1 MDILRALQ
9 RVFLSRESS
18 SSASVPNNN
27 ATSLFI
33 SGEASP
39 FPYIGQ
45 SQAMQV
51 ATVCRCV
58 KVISDGVASLPL
70 RSMTMQGGRYVEDTK
85 SPLHYLLSVQPQP
98 EMSAFDFW
106 SLAVTLMLLEGNAYI
121 FPRYVL
127 GELTDLVLCHKGAVS
142 HDVLNSKYVISDSYN
157 GVFGT
162 FDESEVIHLYLHSCD
177 GRRGESVITHACRTL
192 GIAVAGDEETRN
204 RFANGG
210 TVRGFVTNDKSVTGF
225 GRVQDEELSNAAS
238 SIRDQVANGTT
249 IFSVPGD
256 CDFKQ
261 YSLSSTDMQFLETRK
276 FTVREICR
284 FFGVPTSYV
293 FDDNATNYKSA
304 EMANLTFLTMTL
316 DPILKRIEN
325 ELRRKLVSRSQCCKK
340 TFMYDR
346 SDIYSLDLQSKAA
359 YYKQM
364 LEIGA
369 VTANEIRRK
378 ENLPEVDGGD
388 TPLVS
393 ANLLPLD
400 TIREAKGATG
410 VKSDKTGSV

>member
-1 MDILRALQ
+1 M
-9 RVFLSRESS
+9 
-18 SSASVPNNN
+18 
-27 ATSLFI
+27 AT
-33 SGEASP
+33 A
-39 FPYIGQ
+39 Y
-45 SQAMQV
+45 
-51 ATVCRCV
+51 RCV

-70 RSMTMQGGRYVEDTK
+70 RYMRRRDGRYVEDTQ
-85 SPLHYLLSVQPQP
+85 SELHYLLTVQPQP

-106 SLAVTLMLLEGNAYI
+106 SQAVRLMLIEGNAYI

-127 GELTDLVLCHKGAVS
+127 GELTDLVLCQKGTVG
-142 HDVLNSKYVISDSYN
+142 HDTLNSKYIISDSYN
-157 GVFGT
+157 GIFGT

-177 GRRGESVITHACRTL
+177 GRRGESVISHARRTM
-192 GIAVAGDEETRN
+192 GIAVAGDMETEN
-204 RFANGG
+204 RFVNGG
-210 TVRGFVTNDKSVTGF
+210 NVRGFVTNDKGITGF
-225 GRVQDEELSNAAS
+225 GQVQDSELENLATSLD
-238 SIRDQVANGTT
+238 DQ
-249 IFSVPGD
+249 FSQGRKIVSLPGD
-256 CDFKQ
+256 SDFKQ
-261 YSLSSTDMQFLETRK
+261 ISLSSTDMQFLESRK

-325 ELRRKLVSRSQCCKK
+325 ELRRKLIPRSQCCKQ
-340 TFMYDR
+340 TFQYDR

-369 VTANEIRRK
+369 MTANEIRHK

-400 TIREAKGATG
+400 TIREAKGVTG
-410 VKSDKTGSV
+410 VKSDKNDGV

>member
-1 MDILRALQ
+1 
-9 RVFLSRESS
+9 
-18 SSASVPNNN
+18 
-27 ATSLFI
+27 
-33 SGEASP
+33 
-39 FPYIGQ
+39 
-45 SQAMQV
+45 MQV
-51 ATVCRCV
+51 ATAYRCV

-70 RSMTMQGGRYVEDTK
+70 RYMTMQGGRYVEDTRN
-85 SPLHYLLSVQPQP
+85 PLHYLLTVQPQP

-106 SLAVTLMLLEGNAYI
+106 AHAVTLMLLDGNAYI

-127 GELTDLVLCHKGAVS
+127 GELTDLVLCHKGTVS
-142 HDVLNSKYVISDSYN
+142 HDVLNSKYVISDCYN
-157 GVFGT
+157 GIFGT

-177 GRRGESVITHACRTL
+177 GRRGESVIAHARRTL

-225 GRVQDEELSNAAS
+225 GRVQDDELSNAAS

-276 FTVREICR
+276 FTVREVCR

-325 ELRRKLVSRSQCCKK
+325 ELRRKLVPHSQCCKH

-346 SDIYSLDLQSKAA
+346 SGIYSLDLQSKAT

-369 VTANEIRRK
+369 MTANEIRHK

-410 VKSDKTGSV
+410 VKNDKTGSV

>member
-1 MDILRALQ
+1 MELA
-9 RVFLSRESS
+9 
-18 SSASVPNNN
+18 
-27 ATSLFI
+27 
-33 SGEASP
+33 
-39 FPYIGQ
+39 
-45 SQAMQV
+45 
-51 ATVCRCV
+51 
-58 KVISDGVASLPL
+58 
-70 RSMTMQGGRYVEDTK
+70 GGRYKENVK

-106 SLAVTLMLLEGNAYI
+106 SHAVRLMLLQGNAYI

-127 GELTDLVLCHKGAVS
+127 GELTDLVLCHRDTVS
-142 HDVLNSKYVISDSYN
+142 HDTVNNKYIISDCYN

-162 FDESEVIHLYLHSCD
+162 YDETEIVHLYLHSCD
-177 GRRGESVITHACRTL
+177 GRTGESVISHARRTMS
-192 GIAVAGDEETRN
+192 IAMAGDEETEN
-204 RFANGG
+204 RFINGG
-210 TVRGFVTNDKSVTGF
+210 NVRGFVTNDKSISGF
-225 GRVQDEELSNAAS
+225 GEVQDDELSNLADS
-238 SIRDQVANGTT
+238 LDDQFRSGSKIV
-249 IFSVPGD
+249 SLPGD
-256 CDFKQ
+256 SDFKQ
-261 YSLSSTDMQFLETRK
+261 ISLSSTDMQFLESRK

-325 ELRRKLVSRSQCCKK
+325 ELRRKLIPRSLCCKAA
-340 TFMYDR
+340 FMYDR
-346 SDIYSLDLQSKAA
+346 SGIYSLDLQSKAA

-369 VTANEIRRK
+369 MTANEIRRK
-378 ENLPEVDGGD
+378 ENLPEVEGGD

-400 TIREAKGATG
+400 TIREVKGVT
-410 VKSDKTGSV
+410 KNDK

>member
-1 MDILRALQ
+1 MNIFHKIHRI
-9 RVFLSRESS
+9 FLSREATPSS
-18 SSASVPNNN
+18 SSPNSGV
-27 ATSLFI
+27 TSSSI
-33 SGEASP
+33 GGGGSP
-39 FPYIGQ
+39 FIYVGVPD
-45 SQAMQV
+45 AMQV
-51 ATVCRCV
+51 ATAYRCV

-70 RSMTMQGGRYVEDTK
+70 RYMTMQGGRYVEDTRN
-85 SPLHYLLSVQPQP
+85 PLHYLLTVQPQP

-106 SLAVTLMLLEGNAYI
+106 AHAVTLMLLDGNAYI

-127 GELTDLVLCHKGAVS
+127 GELTDLVLCHKGTVS
-142 HDVLNSKYVISDSYN
+142 HDVLNSKYVISDCYN
-157 GVFGT
+157 GIFGT

-177 GRRGESVITHACRTL
+177 GRRGESVIAHARRTL

-225 GRVQDEELSNAAS
+225 GRVQDDELSNAAS

-276 FTVREICR
+276 FTVREVCR

-325 ELRRKLVSRSQCCKK
+325 ELRRKLVPHSQCCKH

-346 SDIYSLDLQSKAA
+346 SGIYSLDLQSKAT

-369 VTANEIRRK
+369 MTANEIRHK

-410 VKSDKTGSV
+410 VKNDKTGSV

>member
-1 MDILRALQ
+1 MYVGGVD
-9 RVFLSRESS
+9 S
-18 SSASVPNNN
+18 
-27 ATSLFI
+27 
-33 SGEASP
+33 
-39 FPYIGQ
+39 
-45 SQAMQV
+45 MQV
-51 ATVCRCV
+51 ATVYRCV

-70 RSMTMQGGRYVEDTK
+70 RYMTLQGGRYVEDVR
-85 SPLHYLLSVQPQP
+85 SPFHYLLTVQPQP
-98 EMSAFDFW
+98 EMSAYDFW
-106 SLAVTLMLLEGNAYI
+106 AHAVTLMLLEGNAYI

-127 GELTDLVLCHKGAVS
+127 GELTDLVLCHKGTVS
-142 HDVLNSKYVISDSYN
+142 HDILNSKYIISDSYN
-157 GVFGT
+157 GIFGT
-162 FDESEVIHLYLHSCD
+162 FDESEVVHLYLHSCD
-177 GRRGESVITHACRTL
+177 GRRGESVIDHARRTL
-192 GIAVAGDEETRN
+192 GIAVAGDNETEK
-204 RFANGG
+204 RFTNGG
-210 TVRGFVTNDKSVTGF
+210 TVRGFVTNDKAVTGF
-225 GRVQDEELSNAAS
+225 GKVQDDELSNLATS
-238 SIRDQVANGTT
+238 LDDQFVGGKR
-249 IFSVPGD
+249 IVSLPGD
-256 CDFKQ
+256 SDFKQ
-261 YSLSSTDMQFLETRK
+261 ISLSSTDMQFLETRK

-325 ELRRKLVSRSQCCKK
+325 ELRRKLIPRSQCCRQ
-340 TFMYDR
+340 TFQYDR

-369 VTANEIRRK
+369 MTANEIRHK

-400 TIREAKGATG
+400 TIREAKGVTG
-410 VKSDKTGSV
+410 VKSEE

>member
-1 MDILRALQ
+1 
-9 RVFLSRESS
+9 
-18 SSASVPNNN
+18 
-27 ATSLFI
+27 
-33 SGEASP
+33 
-39 FPYIGQ
+39 
-45 SQAMQV
+45 MQV
-51 ATVCRCV
+51 ATVYRCV

-70 RSMTMQGGRYVEDTK
+70 RYMTLQGGRYVEDVR
-85 SPLHYLLSVQPQP
+85 SPLHYLLAVQPQP
-98 EMSAFDFW
+98 EMSAYDFW
-106 SLAVTLMLLEGNAYI
+106 AHAVTLMLLEGNAYI

-127 GELTDLVLCHKGAVS
+127 GELTDLVLCHKGTVS
-142 HDVLNSKYVISDSYN
+142 HDVLNSKYIISDSYN
-157 GVFGT
+157 GIFGT
-162 FDESEVIHLYLHSCD
+162 FGESEVIHLYLHSCD
-177 GRRGESVITHACRTL
+177 GRRGECHLPCPPHAGHCR
-192 GIAVAGDEETRN
+192 GGRQRDGEAVYQWRHRE
-204 RFANGG
+204 
-210 TVRGFVTNDKSVTGF
+210 GFVTNDKGVTGF
-225 GRVQDEELSNAAS
+225 GKVQDDELSNLAT
-238 SIRDQVANGTT
+238 SIDEKFVGGNRIV
-249 IFSVPGD
+249 SLPGD
-256 CDFKQ
+256 SDFKQ
-261 YSLSSTDMQFLETRK
+261 ISLSSTDMQFLETRK

-325 ELRRKLVSRSQCCKK
+325 ELRRKLVPRSQCCKQ
-340 TFMYDR
+340 TFQYDR

-369 VTANEIRRK
+369 MTANEIRHK

-400 TIREAKGATG
+400 TIREAKG
-410 VKSDKTGSV
+410 VKNDKTGSV